1 MMDQFQ
7 KVTESITWVGVR
19 HPDLKIF
26 DELFPTHNGT
36 TYNSYIVRGQQKT
49 ALIDTVKAPFTDEF
63 LDKVEEVVGLDQ
75 IDLVVISHTEPD
87 HSGALGRLL
96 QGRPELPVYCSRPS
110 QSFLNQLLNHPFNA
124 HVVSDGEEIDLGGLT
139 LKFILAPYLH
149 WPDTIFTYAVEEGVL
164 FPCDA
169 FGTHYCASKLF
180 DDEIPD
186 FSKDFHFYFDC
197 IMRPFKDK
205 IRDAVAKVD
214 KLDLKMIC
222 PSHGPIRR
230 IDPKAVVDS
239 YRRWSALPPQQAK
252 PRALMLTLSSHG
264 NTHSMGAAMQDELE
278 AQGFNVVVMR
288 MCEMRDGD
296 LRDEL
301 ELADLVIV
309 GSSTINRDAPPQVW
323 HALSLF
329 SLVTPKAKVAGAFG
343 SFGWSGEA
351 VKFIEE
357 RLKSLRFKI
366 PVPGLTLRFVPTEE
380 NLQECRDF
388 ASQLA
393 TQVLSSKAA

>member
-1 MMDQFQ
+1 MEHYQP
-7 KVTESITWVGVR
+7 VTRNVSWVGVR
-19 HPDLKIF
+19 HPDLEIF

-36 TYNSYIVRGQQKT
+36 TYNSYVVRGQDKT

-63 LDKVEEVVGLDQ
+63 LGKIEEAVGFDN

-96 QGRPELPVYCSRPS
+96 EKNPDLQVYCSRPS
-110 QSFLNQLLNHPFNA
+110 QNFLNQLLNHPFNA
-124 HVVSDGEEIDLGGLT
+124 NVVSDGDELDLGGLT
-139 LKFILAPYLH
+139 LRFILAPYLH
-149 WPDTIFTYAVEEGVL
+149 WPDTIFTYLVEEEIL

-169 FGTHYCASKLF
+169 FGAHYCPNKLF

-186 FSKDFHFYFDC
+186 FSKDFYFYFDC

-205 IRDAVAKVD
+205 VRDAVAKVEN
-214 KLDLKMIC
+214 LGLQMIC

-230 IDPKAVVDS
+230 RDPKAVIDS
-239 YRRWSALPPQQAK
+239 YKRLSVPPPEFAQ

-264 NTHSMGAAMQDELE
+264 NTHTMAATIREELE
-278 AQGFNVVVMR
+278 AKGFEVVTMR

-301 ELADLVIV
+301 ELADLILV
-309 GSSTINRDAPPQVW
+309 GSATINRDAPPQAW

-329 SLVTPKAKVAGAFG
+329 SLVTPKAKIAGAFG

-351 VKFIEE
+351 VKHIEE
-357 RLKSLRFKI
+357 RLKSLRFKL
-366 PVPGLTLRFVPTEE
+366 PVPGLTLRFTPTEE

-388 ASQLA
+388 ARQLA
-393 TQVLSSKAA
+393 AQVIGVEG

>member
-1 MMDQFQ
+1 MDQFQ
-7 KVTESITWVGVR
+7 QVTDNVFWVGVR

-36 TYNSYIVRGQQKT
+36 TYNAYLVRGEEKT
-49 ALIDTVKAPFTDEF
+49 ALIDTVKAPFTEEF
-63 LDKVEEVVGLDQ
+63 LDKVEECVGLEN

-96 QGRPELPVYCSRPS
+96 EKRPDLPVYCSRPS
-110 QSFLNQLLNHPFNA
+110 LNFLSQLLNRPFNGHA
-124 HVVSDGEEIDLGGLT
+124 VSDGEEVDLGGRT
-139 LKFILAPYLH
+139 LRFVLAPYLH
-149 WPDTIFTYAVEEGVL
+149 WPDTIFTYLVEDQVL

-169 FGTHYCASKLF
+169 FGAHYCASKLF

-186 FSKDFHFYFDC
+186 FSKDFYFYFDC

-205 IRDAVAKVD
+205 VREAVGKVE

-230 IDPKAVVDS
+230 SDPGAVVSS
-239 YRRWSALPPQQAK
+239 YKRLSAPPPDLPK

-264 NTHSMGAAMQDELE
+264 NTHTMAAAMRKELE
-278 AQGFNVVVMR
+278 AKNFEVTVMR

-301 ELADLVIV
+301 ELADLVLV

-357 RLKSLRFKI
+357 RLKELRFKL

-380 NLQECRDF
+380 NLRECREF
-388 ASQLA
+388 ANQLA
-393 TQVLSSKAA
+393 DQVLSRAA

>member
-1 MMDQFQ
+1 MKRYQEVNNNVF
-7 KVTESITWVGVR
+7 WVGAK

-36 TYNSYIVRGQQKT
+36 TYNAYVVCGQQKT

-63 LDKVEEVVGLDQ
+63 IDKVESCVGLNK
-75 IDLVVISHTEPD
+75 IDMVIINHTEPD
-87 HSGALGRLL
+87 HSGALARLL
-96 QGRPELPVYCSRPS
+96 EKRPDLPVYCTRPA
-110 QSFLNQLLNHPFNA
+110 QNFLGQLLNKPFNA
-124 HVVSDGEEIDLGGLT
+124 HVVSDGEEVDLGGRKLR
-139 LKFILAPYLH
+139 FILAPYLH
-149 WPDTIFTYAVEEGVL
+149 WPDTMFTYLVEDAVL

-169 FGTHYCASKLF
+169 FGAHYCASKLF

-205 IRDAVAKVD
+205 VRDAVSKVD
-214 KLDLKMIC
+214 ALELNMIC

-230 IDPKAVVDS
+230 TDPRAVVDS
-239 YRRWSALPPQQAK
+239 YRRWSALPPKQPN

-264 NTHSMGAAMQDELE
+264 NTRCMAASIREELE
-278 AQGFNVVVMR
+278 AHNFNVVELR
-288 MCEMRDGD
+288 MCEMRDND

-301 ELADLVIV
+301 ELADLILV
-309 GSSTINRDAPPQVW
+309 GTATINRDAPPQAW

-329 SLVTPKAKVAGAFG
+329 SLVTPKAKMAGVFG

-351 VKFIEE
+351 VKLVEE
-357 RLKSLRFKI
+357 RLKGLRFKL
-366 PVPGLTLRFVPTEE
+366 PVPGLTLRFTPSED
-380 NLQECRDF
+380 NIHECREF

-393 TQVLSSKAA
+393 SHVVGPETV

>member
-1 MMDQFQ
+1 MEQYQ
-7 KVTESITWVGVR
+7 QVTENVSWVGVR
-19 HPDLKIF
+19 HPDLEIF

-36 TYNSYIVRGQQKT
+36 TYNSYIVRGQNKT

-63 LDKVEEVVGLDQ
+63 LEKIEDAIGFDQ

-96 QGRPELPVYCSRPS
+96 EMNPDLQVYCSRPS
-110 QSFLNQLLNHPFNA
+110 QNFLSQLLNHPFNA
-124 HVVSDGEEIDLGGLT
+124 NVVGDGDEIDLGGLT
-139 LKFILAPYLH
+139 LRFILAPYLH
-149 WPDTIFTYAVEEGVL
+149 WPDTIFTYLVEDELL

-169 FGTHYCASKLF
+169 FGAHYCPNKLF

-186 FSKDFHFYFDC
+186 FSKDFYFYFDC

-205 IRDAVAKVD
+205 VRDAVAKVEG
-214 KLDLKMIC
+214 LQLKMIC

-230 IDPKAVVDS
+230 RDPNAVIDS
-239 YRRWSALPPQQAK
+239 YKRLSVPPPELPN
-252 PRALMLTLSSHG
+252 PRALLLTLSSHG
-264 NTHSMGAAMQDELE
+264 NTHAMAAAIREELE
-278 AQGFNVVVMR
+278 ARNFEVVVMR

-301 ELADLVIV
+301 ELADLVVV
-309 GSSTINRDAPPQVW
+309 GSATINRDAPPQVW

-329 SLVTPKAKVAGAFG
+329 SLVTPKAKIAGAFG

-351 VKFIEE
+351 VKHIEE
-357 RLKSLRFKI
+357 RLKSLRFKL
-366 PVPGLTLRFVPTEE
+366 PVPGLTLRFKPTDD
-380 NLQECRDF
+380 NLKECHEF
-388 ASQLA
+388 AAQLA
-393 TQVLSSKAA
+393 AQVVGPDA

>member
-1 MMDQFQ
+1 MEHYQQ
-7 KVTESITWVGVR
+7 VTRNVSWVGVR
-19 HPDLKIF
+19 HPDLEIF

-36 TYNSYIVRGQQKT
+36 TYNSYIVRGQNKT
-49 ALIDTVKAPFTDEF
+49 ALIDTVKTPFTEEF
-63 LDKVEEVVGLDQ
+63 LAKVEEAVGLDQ

-96 QGRPELPVYCSRPS
+96 QERPDLEVYCSRPS
-110 QSFLNQLLNHPFNA
+110 QNFLAQLLNHPFKA

-139 LKFILAPYLH
+139 LRFILAPYLH
-149 WPDTIFTYAVEEGVL
+149 WPDTIFTYLVEEGVL

-169 FGTHYCASKLF
+169 FGAHYCPNKLF

-186 FSKDFHFYFDC
+186 FSKDFYFYFDC

-205 IRDAVAKVD
+205 VRDAVAKVD
-214 KLDLKMIC
+214 PLDLQLIC

-230 IDPKAVVDS
+230 SDPKAVVDS
-239 YRRWSALPPQQAK
+239 YRRLSALPPQLPQ
-252 PRALMLTLSSHG
+252 PRALVLTLSSHG
-264 NTHSMGAAMQDELE
+264 NTHTMAATIREELE
-278 AQGFNVVVMR
+278 AKDFEVVVMR

-301 ELADLVIV
+301 ELADLVVI

-323 HALSLF
+323 HALALF
-329 SLVTPKAKVAGAFG
+329 SLVTPKAKVAGVFG

-351 VKFIEE
+351 VKLIEE
-357 RLKSLRFKI
+357 RLKGLRFKL
-366 PVPGLTLRFVPTEE
+366 PVPGLTLRFAPTEE
-380 NLQECRDF
+380 NLQECREF

-393 TQVLSSKAA
+393 AQVVGPDAV

>member
-1 MMDQFQ
+1 MDQFQ
-7 KVTESITWVGVR
+7 QVTDNVFWVGVR

-36 TYNSYIVRGQQKT
+36 TYNAYLVRGEEKT
-49 ALIDTVKAPFTDEF
+49 ALIDTVKAPFTEEF
-63 LDKVEEVVGLDQ
+63 LDKVEECVGLEN

-96 QGRPELPVYCSRPS
+96 EKRPDLPVYCSRPS
-110 QSFLNQLLNHPFNA
+110 LNFLSQLLNRPFNGHA
-124 HVVSDGEEIDLGGLT
+124 VSDGEEVDLGGRT
-139 LKFILAPYLH
+139 LRFVLAPYLH
-149 WPDTIFTYAVEEGVL
+149 WPDTIFTYLVEDQVL

-169 FGTHYCASKLF
+169 FGAHYCASKLF

-186 FSKDFHFYFDC
+186 FSKDFYFYFDC

-205 IRDAVAKVD
+205 VREAVDKVE

-230 IDPKAVVDS
+230 SDPGAVVSS
-239 YRRWSALPPQQAK
+239 YKRLSAPPPDLPK

-264 NTHSMGAAMQDELE
+264 NTHTMAAAMRKELE
-278 AQGFNVVVMR
+278 AKNFEVTVMR

-301 ELADLVIV
+301 ELADLVLV

-357 RLKSLRFKI
+357 RLKELRFKL

-380 NLQECRDF
+380 NLRECREF
-388 ASQLA
+388 ANQLA
-393 TQVLSSKAA
+393 DQVLSRAA

>member
-1 MMDQFQ
+1 MEQYQ
-7 KVTESITWVGVR
+7 QVTSNVSWVGVR
-19 HPDLKIF
+19 HPDLEIF

-36 TYNSYIVRGQQKT
+36 TYNSYVVRGEQKT
-49 ALIDTVKAPFTDEF
+49 ALIDTVKLPFSDEF
-63 LDKVEEVVGLDQ
+63 FAKVEAAVGLDQ

-96 QGRPELPVYCSRPS
+96 EKRPDLPVYCSRPA
-110 QSFLNQLLNHPFNA
+110 QNFLGQLLNKPFNA
-124 HVVSDGEEIDLGGLT
+124 HVISDGDEIDLGGCT
-139 LKFILAPYLH
+139 LRFILAPYLH
-149 WPDTIFTYAVEEGVL
+149 WPDTIFTYLVEDAVL

-169 FGTHYCASKLF
+169 FGAHYCASKLF

-186 FSKDFHFYFDC
+186 FSQDFHFYFDC

-205 IRDAVAKVD
+205 VRAAVAKVEG
-214 KLDLKMIC
+214 LDLKLIC

-230 IDPKAVVDS
+230 IDPAAVIDS
-239 YRRWSALPPQQAK
+239 YRRWSALPPEQPN

-264 NTHSMGAAMQDELE
+264 NTRAMAATIREELE
-278 AQGFNVVVMR
+278 AKSFNVVELR
-288 MCEMRDGD
+288 MCEMRDSD

-301 ELADLVIV
+301 ELADLVLV
-309 GSSTINRDAPPQVW
+309 GSATINRDAPPQAW

-329 SLVTPKAKVAGAFG
+329 SLVTPKAKIAGVFG

-351 VKFIEE
+351 VKMIEE
-357 RLKSLRFKI
+357 RLKGLRFKL
-366 PVPGLTLRFVPTEE
+366 PVPSLTLRFSPTEE
-380 NLQECRDF
+380 DRRECREF

-393 TQVLSSKAA
+393 DQVLGNGAA